1 MNGLKKDLR
10 KFGLTVGIAFFVLGI
25 ILYLVKNKIYSYLLF
40 VGIAFILLSLINPFF
55 LRPIRKIWE
64 FLSSILSGFMT
75 RLILSILFFCV
86 VTPIG
91 FISRLFGKKFLD
103 LSWESSQTSYWNL
116 RDSKEFEAES
126 YKRQF

>member
-10 KFGLTVGIAFFVLGI
+10 KFGLTVGIAFFVLSI
-25 ILYLVKNKIYSYLLF
+25 ILYLVKNKIYSYLLP
-40 VGIAFILLSLINPFF
+40 VGIGFILMSFVAPFY
-55 LRPIRKIWE
+55 LRPIRKIWGL
-64 FLSSILSGFMT
+64 LSSILSWFMT

-91 FISRLFGKKFLD
+91 FILRLFGKQFLD
-103 LSWESSQTSYWNL
+103 LSWKSSQTSYWNL

-126 YKRQF
+126 YKKQF